1 MKSERG
7 ERLWGSS
14 IVYEED
20 IPVIVRRRGVT
31 MTVRHNSLL
40 TLLCLSPWLK
50 GFIEAGLRLYKESER
65 ERLQDIRSGWRP
77 QDEDWH

>member
-31 MTVRHNSLL
+31 MTVRHYSLL
-40 TLLCLSPWLK
+40 TLLFPSSRAK
-50 GFIEAGLRLYKESER
+50 TIKSVGVN
-65 ERLQDIRSGWRP
+65 
-77 QDEDWH
+77 